1 MNTILVQMTDP
12 TWTSAALHRAYT
24 LAQQHPSEVI
34 LLYMVPATPST
45 LGASRGFSTLTP
57 RDSAAL
63 STYHQIAKQYG
74 QTLNLQQMPY
84 VTLNDALAEA
94 AEHFNARWTLAP
106 AVTSRIPLWG
116 RWQNWQRKQLFS
128 RQQRLLEE

>member
-12 TWTSAALHRAYT
+12 TWTTNALQRAFA
-24 LAQQHPSEVI
+24 LAQQHQFEVI

-45 LGASRGFSTLTP
+45 LGVSRGFPPFTP

-63 STYHQIAKQYG
+63 TTYHEIAKHYG
-74 QTLNLQQMPY
+74 KTLNLQQMPY
-84 VTLNDALAEA
+84 VTLNGALAEA
-94 AEHFNARWTLAP
+94 AEHFNAQYTFAP

-128 RQQRLLEE
+128 RQQRMLED